1 MSSWQFTLIQRKSW
15 RHLIR
20 SDDREPRTGGQVD
33 RLPGTELW
41 AMITS
46 LGRTRLDNFCTSEHT
61 TTQPHTVI
69 DHTSQTRHRFILS
82 SKIRELKY
90 EAENLNFIQVCS
102 DWTLML
108 ILLFWEVL
116 DVNSDAA
123 RGRHGTA
130 LRRTPP
136 RGGHTGIWSE
146 LQTKFK
152 TRNEK

>member
-1 MSSWQFTLIQRKSW
+1 MTIHINTTEIMTSFNKKWWQRAA
-15 RHLIR
+15 
-20 SDDREPRTGGQVD
+20 DRWTGGQVTWD
-33 RLPGTELW
+33 GALSDDHLAGQNQTGQLLHLW
-41 AMITS
+41 TH
-46 LGRTRLDNFCTSEHT
+46 NNT
-61 TTQPHTVI
+61 TTQQHTVI

-130 LRRTPP
+130 LRRIPP

-146 LQTKFK
+146 LHTKFK